1 MGFFNLFKKK
11 EVIEK
16 PEMSLP
22 DVEKVTI
29 PFPTKPSAIDY
40 SGMIEEVRAYFGK
53 LYKSNNYSFY
63 NYNTL
68 IPQHY
73 SLTLFISA

>member
-29 PFPTKPSAIDY
+29 
-40 SGMIEEVRAYFGK
+40 
-53 LYKSNNYSFY
+53 
-63 NYNTL
+63 NTAL
-68 IPQHY
+68 N
-73 SLTLFISA
+73 

>member
-11 EVIEK
+11 EVTEK

-53 LYKSNNYSFY
+53 LYKSNKYSF
-63 NYNTL
+63 
-68 IPQHY
+68 
-73 SLTLFISA
+73 

>member
-11 EVIEK
+11 EVTEK

-40 SGMIEEVRAYFGK
+40 SGMIEFEFD
-53 LYKSNNYSFY
+53 LDNY
-63 NYNTL
+63 L
-68 IPQHY
+68 
-73 SLTLFISA
+73 